1 MTCKILSALL
11 LSAMLTA
18 CTESARKVPVE
29 ERGGAPAGA
38 EQPAGEDESAR
49 AFGMGD
55 DGAGGM
61 SPLGDPA
68 SMPPVR
74 VIYFDYDSSAVPLD
88 SNALIH
94 AHARFLQANPGREA
108 TLEGH
113 ADERGSR
120 EYNLAL
126 GEQRARAVKQQLVVL
141 GVDPAQLITVS
152 YGEERP
158 AVAGHDQE
166 AWRLNR
172 RVEFAY

>member
-1 MTCKILSALL
+1 MTCKILPALL
-11 LSAMLTA
+11 LSALLTA

-29 ERGGAPAGA
+29 ERGGAAQA
-38 EQPAGEDESAR
+38 AGEAEGAR

-61 SPLGDPA
+61 SPLGDPG
-68 SMPPVR
+68 SLPPVR
-74 VIYFDYDSSAVPLD
+74 VIYFDYDSSVVPLD
-88 SNALIH
+88 FNDIIQ
-94 AHARFLQANPGREA
+94 AHARFLQANPGRET

-126 GEQRARAVKQQLVVL
+126 GEQRARAVKQQLVEW